1 MTLMKAFNAQ
11 ARNQLLRRRDSLL
24 RGNTASLGDGERVEL
39 TDIDAA
45 LARLANGRYG
55 DCERCGGPIGMQR
68 LRAMPEARVCLSCRE
83 ET

>member
-1 MTLMKAFNAQ
+1 MTLMKAFNLQAQ
-11 ARNQLLRRRDSLL
+11 QQLLRRRASLL
-24 RGNTASLGDGERVEL
+24 NGNTLLGEREKTEL
-39 TDIDAA
+39 VDIDAA

-68 LRAMPEARVCLSCRE
+68 LRATPEARLCLSCRE

>member
-11 ARNQLLRRRDSLL
+11 AHSQLLRRRDSLL
-24 RGNTASLGDGERVEL
+24 QGNLLLGEGEKTEL
-39 TDIDAA
+39 LDIDAA

-68 LRAMPEARVCLSCRE
+68 LRAMPEARLCLSCRE